1 MIRRPPRSTLFP
13 YTTLFRS
20 HRGRAAERRAGGIA
34 AERAAYVAG
43 ETRGEIP
50 QRIERP
56 DLHRRRD
63 EAIRDRRPRLL
74 AERQLGGRSRRD
86 AEDAAR
92 RRVQAARG
100 RGEPVAGARLVER
113 ERGE

>member
-13 YTTLFRS
+13 YTTLFRG
-20 HRGRAAERRAGGIA
+20 HRRRAAERRAAGIA
-34 AERAAYVAG
+34 AERDAYVAG

-74 AERQLGGRSRRD
+74 AERQLSGRPRRD
-86 AEDAAR
+86 TEDTAR
-92 RRVQAARG
+92 RRAQAG
-100 RGEPVAGARLVER
+100 RGG
-113 ERGE
+113 